1 MTRDII
7 GDEGDG
13 RIRSDTGRTDV
24 ATPSLDIPPNRS
36 ANPARDIALWRA
48 TLALLWPHKFRQYRG
63 QYPAAASA
71 LGFDQTTVE
80 RWAYKGGPGIS
91 VTAARRIAAL
101 LRSHAT
107 RAADLAAAWAAYAD
121 DRESAYRAAPWFRV
135 SRLTEQDAW
144 RSKPRESG
152 RNRHKPT

>member
-1 MTRDII
+1 MTRDN
-7 GDEGDG
+7 EGDG
-13 RIRSDTGRTDV
+13 GMRSDTGRIGDI
-24 ATPSLDIPPNRS
+24 ASSRDIPPNRS

-71 LGFDQTTVE
+71 LRFDQTTVE
-80 RWAYKGGPGIS
+80 RWAHKGGPGVS

-107 RAADLAAAWAAYAD
+107 RAADLAAAWASYAD

-135 SRLTEQDAW
+135 SRLEERDAW
-144 RSKPRESG
+144 RSKPRDSG

>member
-1 MTRDII
+1 MTRDN
-7 GDEGDG
+7 EGDG
-13 RIRSDTGRTDV
+13 RIRSDGRTDV
-24 ATPSLDIPPNRS
+24 IAPSVSPIETAVAD
-36 ANPARDIALWRA
+36 PARDIALWRA
-48 TLALLWPHKFRQYRG
+48 TLALLWPHKRGAFRG
-63 QYPAAASA
+63 WSNAAANA
-71 LGFDQTTVE
+71 LGFSAATVR
-80 RWAYKGGPGIS
+80 RWGSPGGAGVS

-135 SRLTEQDAW
+135 SRLAERDSW
-144 RSKPRESG
+144 RSKPRDSG